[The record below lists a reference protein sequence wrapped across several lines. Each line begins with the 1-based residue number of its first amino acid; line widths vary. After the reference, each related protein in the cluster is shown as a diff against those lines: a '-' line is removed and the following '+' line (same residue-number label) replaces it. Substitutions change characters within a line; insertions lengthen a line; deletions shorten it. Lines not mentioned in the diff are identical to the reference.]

1 MLWELLEWLQLTNQ
15 NVPSLVAINQ
25 NVNDLILLMYLVS
38 IKRSLHFA
46 VAFLAC
52 DVATSVNYFG
62 VFNDLN
68 IYQYEVNF
76 YLGMCLIW
84 CLLIGCKI
92 TPNMNKRLAVWC
104 SIMIL
109 LMIAM
114 AIDGGFYA
122 HTETYL
128 HNSYKALVVCV
139 HGGIILSFYRPSA
152 FIHLLVGNIRRIRNW
167 GAGSYSLQ
175 FIWYTAYNYKATVA
189 QRWLTLMRQL

>member
-1 MLWELLEWLQLTNQ
+1 
-15 NVPSLVAINQ
+15 
-25 NVNDLILLMYLVS
+25 MYLVS

-62 VFNDLN
+62 VFNDLS

-76 YLGMCLIW
+76 YLGTCLIW

-109 LMIAM
+109 LMIVM

-122 HTETYL
+122 HTETHL

-139 HGGIILSFYRPSA
+139 HVGIILSFYRPSA
-152 FIHLLVGNIRRIRNW
+152 AIHLLVDNFRRLCNW
-167 GAGSYSLQ
+167 GTGSYSLQ
-175 FIWYTAYNYKATVA
+175 FICYNLVKFKQSKAK
-189 QRWLTLMRQL
+189 